1 MRARRSTRI
10 AALVGALALSVS
22 ACSGDDGDNE
32 DAAPDLPENLA
43 EACPAV
49 GEIVSPAEDPGETDY
64 TRLAADLRDFVDNAD
79 DETADALTP
88 LADAAEARAEAAAS
102 VDESDVNEFAED
114 PSNFPTD
121 MVPGQEYTFEG
132 PPIEGDSAALEAAD
146 EEWINALET
155 VSATCDAEGTPL
167 YSVEPTPG
175 LTEEP
180 SQPADTESTVG

>member
-1 MRARRSTRI
+1 MRASRGTRI
-10 AALVGALALSVS
+10 AALVGAVALAMG
-22 ACSGDDGDNE
+22 ACSSDDGDNE

-88 LADAAEARAEAAAS
+88 LADAAEARAEAAAN
-102 VDESDVNEFAED
+102 VDDSAAEEFEED

-121 MVPGQEYTFEG
+121 MEPGVEYTIEA
-132 PPIEGDSAALEAAD
+132 PPVEGDTAALQAAD

-180 SQPADTESTVG
+180 AQPTETETTEG

>member
-1 MRARRSTRI
+1 MRARRGTRI
-10 AALVGALALSVS
+10 AALVGAVALTVS
-22 ACSGDDGDNE
+22 ACSGDDGDGD

-79 DETADALTP
+79 EETADALTP
-88 LADAAEARAEAAAS
+88 LADAAEARAEAAAN
-102 VDESDVNEFAED
+102 VDESEINDFAAD

-121 MVPGQEYTFEG
+121 LEPGEEVTLEG
-132 PPIEGDSAALEAAD
+132 PPVGGDPAALQAAD
-146 EEWINALET
+146 EEWIDALEA

-167 YSVEPTPG
+167 YSEEPTPG

-180 SQPADTESTVG
+180 AQPAETESTEG